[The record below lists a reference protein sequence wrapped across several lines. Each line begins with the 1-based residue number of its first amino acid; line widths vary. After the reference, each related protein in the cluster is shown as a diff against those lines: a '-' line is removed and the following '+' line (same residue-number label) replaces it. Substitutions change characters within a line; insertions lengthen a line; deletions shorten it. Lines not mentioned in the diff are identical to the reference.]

1 MFDLGVPELAVIDG
15 ATAFLFGLKKLHEIG
30 KNIGK
35 PVKSFQQ
42 AAKELESELKTEPED
57 FVADSSSRVAMSK
70 KEEDKTEVP
79 SFSKENV

>member
-1 MFDLGVPELAVIDG
+1 MFGLGVPELDVIAG
-15 ATAFLFGLKKLHEIG
+15 ATALLFGLKKLPEIG

-35 PVKSFQQ
+35 TVKSFQH
-42 AAKELESELKTEPED
+42 AAKESESELKTEPED

-70 KEEDKTEVP
+70 KEEDKTEVL